1 MSADSFLELFLISV
15 GEKKDSVT
23 VTSRLIFQ
31 KPMELWVV
39 WTTMV
44 DIKIL
49 VYDFGRILRSG
60 LEDQVSLIG
69 ITLSLSQRVAYNYI
83 GIML

>member
-1 MSADSFLELFLISV
+1 MSADSFLELFPHQL
-15 GEKKDSVT
+15 DSVT